1 MICKFC
7 GSEISGKSVFCSQ
20 CGRKLGNAKT
30 GGNPMQNYSAG
41 EYNEMLEYRAIKE
54 DMLQFDAFMKLSGH
68 QGIIDEEAIDNWGW
82 LFF

>member
-54 DMLQFDAFMKLSGH
+54 DMLQYSTHL
-68 QGIIDEEAIDNWGW
+68 
-82 LFF
+82 